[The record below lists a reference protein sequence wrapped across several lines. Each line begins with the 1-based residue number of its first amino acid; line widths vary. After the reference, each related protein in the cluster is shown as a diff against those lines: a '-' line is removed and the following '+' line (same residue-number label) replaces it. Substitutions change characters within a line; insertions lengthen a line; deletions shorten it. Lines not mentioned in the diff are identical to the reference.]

1 MSIWLG
7 LIGFLIILLC
17 AALMMGISLL
27 RRKKTSIFR
36 DIPAITHLLHA
47 VGLVVEDGSRLHVS
61 LGRGSLSAP
70 QSASALAGLAYLRRL
85 GDLTFAGDQPPL
97 ATSGESTLTILSQDT
112 LQAAARIPD
121 HASVDPTNGRLTG
134 LTPFSYAAGVIPII
148 QDENI
153 SANLLLGNFGV
164 EISLLTDAVE
174 RKNTYILAG
183 SDNLAAQSVIYAS
196 TTEPLIGEEIYS
208 AGAYL
213 EAGNMHSI
221 SLVVQDILRWLIIAG
236 ILVGVVLKL
245 AGGL

>member
-17 AALMMGISLL
+17 AALMMGISIL
-27 RRKKTSIFR
+27 RSKKTSIFR
-36 DIPAITHLLHA
+36 NIPAITHLLQA

-61 LGRGSLSAP
+61 LGRGSLTSP
-70 QSASALAGLAYLRRL
+70 QSASALAGLAYLRCL

-97 ATSGESTLTILSQDT
+97 VTSGESTLTILSQDT

-121 HASVDPTNGRLTG
+121 QIALDPTNGRLTG
-134 LTPFSYAAGVIPII
+134 LTPFSYAAGIIPII
-148 QDENI
+148 HDENI

-174 RKNTYILAG
+174 RENSYILAG
-183 SDNLAAQSVIYAS
+183 SDNLAAQAVIYAS
-196 TTEPLIGEEIYS
+196 TSEPLIGEEIYS

-213 EAGNMHSI
+213 EAGNMHNI
-221 SLVVQDILRWLIIAG
+221 SLVVQDILRWLIIAT
-236 ILVGVVLKL
+236 ILVAVLLKL